1 MFVMQGS
8 LLLDGQPAAFA
19 KSLTFHFQEL
29 TFWGDAEC
37 SKHNYARLHK
47 KKLHACGLMKCTPF
61 DTCNNYYIRRFYTS
75 TAGFYRSMH
84 RHARCATI
92 EMSMFDIDGT
102 FAYVISTTPG
112 KKSRFVVRKLSCNCV
127 GIKGL

>member
-1 MFVMQGS
+1 MFIMQGS

-19 KSLTFHFQEL
+19 KGLTFHFEEQ

-47 KKLHACGLMKCTPF
+47 KKLYACGLMKCTPF
-61 DTCNNYYIRRFYTS
+61 DTCIHTAILHVYRRFLPLD
-75 TAGFYRSMH
+75 APPRSLC
-84 RHARCATI
+84 CATI
-92 EMSMFDIDGT
+92 EMSVFDIDGT